1 MCIFSQ
7 PVASVTDTNIFAR
20 LESDGWQHLV
30 YQMTFRSKQSN
41 AIILPL
47 PVKLPATDEKSLEF
61 VSLKGY
67 ERFFDDLNKG
77 FPLEQVD
84 SKPFSRSG
92 GIGSFAKNSTL
103 KVHEVGDFVA
113 SFVPRI
119 PDFNRLDKQ
128 FRIPKESW
136 DLLPTYSDY
145 GFAVFQLKN
154 LRGKPHPMAFKFHS
168 RLGSGND
175 ASIFFP
181 TVHIHDGEVH
191 AREDFDHT
199 LFLQTSSYDEAC
211 GKYKQRARLVTDSAT
226 GYVRSK
232 WAAKEFCKVNKSKG
246 VIDGDSLIHR
256 LKMRGK
262 LRNTDVLAKLDVTG
276 QNKMDSRIGSFGK
289 VSFTAAAGVAGLL
302 GMSWF
307 FNRRNHISGSQSIVK
322 REY

>member
-7 PVASVTDTNIFAR
+7 PVVSVTDTNIFAR

-30 YQMTFRSKQSN
+30 YQMTFRTKQSN

-77 FPLEQVD
+77 FPLEPVD

-92 GIGSFAKNSTL
+92 GVDSIAKNSNL

-168 RLGSGND
+168 RLGGGKD

-181 TVHIHDGEVH
+181 TVHIHDGKVH

-199 LFLQTSSYDEAC
+199 LFLQASSYDEAC
-211 GKYKQRARLVTDSAT
+211 GNYKERPQLVTDPAT

-232 WAAKEFCKVNKSKG
+232 WAAKEFCKANKSKG
-246 VIDGDSLIHR
+246 VIDGDALVHR
-256 LKMRGK
+256 LEMRGK

-276 QNKMDSRIGSFGK
+276 QNKMGLRIGSFGK
-289 VSFTAAAGVAGLL
+289 GSFTAAGVAGLL

-307 FNRRNHISGSQSIVK
+307 FNRRDQVAGEQK
-322 REY
+322 PKKPEEK